1 MEWQHCR
8 LRCAELNVVPNQ
20 ARRRRRATVEEPL
33 LQRKLL
39 LRVGTRMLLVNPRMI
54 AVLVSIVSVDLVGAS
69 KAPTRPSK
77 LLLRVG
83 TRMMIVNPRMIA
95 VLVSIVS
102 VDFVLVVNK
111 GEGKAGGDVRTSPPL

>member
-1 MEWQHCR
+1 MKTTIYLFSSLHSCFY
-8 LRCAELNVVPNQ
+8 
-20 ARRRRRATVEEPL
+20 
-33 LQRKLL
+33 
-39 LRVGTRMLLVNPRMI
+39 
-54 AVLVSIVSVDLVGAS
+54 
-69 KAPTRPSK
+69 SK

-83 TRMMIVNPRMIA
+83 TRMMIVNPRVIA